1 VNESSTVHVSF
12 SFRPIARHCELT
24 PLIVASPIDGDIS
37 RAPGDLACLACP
49 DLVSPGRRYDGL
61 WYPPPEDTLRRPR
74 GAAGVGSPR
83 GLILGNDG
91 SSDSDATRVLAE
103 GEIGVGLFSVGDN
116 NGSSG
121 SSSRRNPGEKSI
133 IA

>member
-1 VNESSTVHVSF
+1 
-12 SFRPIARHCELT
+12 
-24 PLIVASPIDGDIS
+24 VASPIDGDMS

-49 DLVSPGRRYDGL
+49 DLVSLGRRYEGL

-74 GAAGVGSPR
+74 GADGVGLPR
-83 GLILGNDG
+83 ESMDGNDG
-91 SSDSDATRVLAE
+91 SSDSDPTRVLAG
-103 GEIGVGLFSVGDN
+103 GETGVGRCSGGES

-121 SSSRRNPGEKSI
+121 SSSRRSPGEKSI